1 MTEAPRRGEA
11 RDRRGGS
18 KQGDDKDMTRRTGIL
33 AIFAALLFT
42 LSLSTAASAQSNDP
56 WWGRNDDQRDRDR
69 DRRRDDG
76 YYDRDRYGRY
86 DERELRDVAQRIKD
100 ASHNL
105 ERDVDRFL
113 DNSRV
118 NGTRREDRINDD
130 VHQFRRLADNFK
142 DRVGNGRDL
151 NRSSREAQQLLNS
164 ANGVDRMLSRLRVD
178 SRTYSDW
185 REIEQDLRDVADIYG
200 LRYNGSYGDYR
211 RGGYDP
217 RYPDNRYPNR
227 NDNWWR
233 RLPDIINGRRP

>member
-1 MTEAPRRGEA
+1 
-11 RDRRGGS
+11 
-18 KQGDDKDMTRRTGIL
+18 MTRRNSIL
-33 AIFAALLFT
+33 AVFAALLFT

-56 WWGRNDDQRDRDR
+56 WWGRNDDRRDRDRDRDR

-76 YYDRDRYGRY
+76 YYNRDRYGRY
-86 DERELRDVAQRIKD
+86 DDRELRDAAQRIKD
-100 ASHNL
+100 RSHDL

-118 NGTRREDRINDD
+118 NGTRREDHINSDIHD
-130 VHQFRRLADNFK
+130 FRRAADNFK
-142 DRVGNGRDL
+142 SRVGNGRDL
-151 NRSSREAQQLLNS
+151 NRSANEARELLGTGEH
-164 ANGVDRMLSRLRVD
+164 AEQMLSRLRVD
-178 SRTYSDW
+178 SRTYADW
-185 REIEQDLRDVADIYG
+185 REIDQDLRLVADIYG
-200 LRYNGSYGDYR
+200 LNYRGGYNDGYR